1 MNEFPDNKKPEIS
14 KTFKKYCINILNEAK
29 STFETIEKEL
39 EKLEEVIDSI
49 LREIENCNY
58 LLNNCID
65 YSKNPLEKKD
75 IFTNFKN
82 NLENYYNI
90 NDNIENINKNIKD
103 KLNNIT
109 DFEFNPPVNVN
120 SIYDSINDITY
131 NSFYDRMIDMSNS
144 RFSNFYNTEK
154 NDNNTQKDNSSKLK
168 CSICNN
174 EESSYLCKHCN
185 ILLCNKCYNKITN
198 IEIHNLINFDEIKSQ
213 NELNKINFFNSLEI
227 IIKDLFLKSNYLLN
241 NEKIQ
246 IENIGNDKNKNSK
259 DYILKVFNYPSI
271 TNANDI
277 KSYLKFIEKLNS
289 LLPSDYKNNFY
300 NIPFNITKMNY
311 KLIEVIRNICF
322 DEKINIIKQSLEI
335 IDNNFFFEEEEE
347 GMDYNGE
354 ILNDN
359 SNTKIYQSIKT
370 KKEKKSNEIE
380 SKFDKFNNK
389 FYFVVNL
396 VSKTDFYFNKNEIQN
411 VIINKMNSYLSI
423 DKNDI
428 LISFNNRSN
437 FIDNFI
443 RTEKFSELLPQEIKI
458 DYPNIKELYDIKTI
472 INNLFY
478 NECDIEKESLDYNWN
493 FINPNKELNLIRGNE
508 RYYPPYGWI
517 GIGLKVIGIYNNDE
531 WLNDKNESNKWATAY
546 YTIDSQLSSNEIKKK
561 LKKLI
566 FFLEPKK
573 IKNYLY
579 KDGIYLYKEITN
591 AENQT
596 GTITLDKKRYKLILM
611 VKALIDKI
619 LESKN
624 SDYYIL
630 EKEYIRTYRILLK
643 EII

>member
-1 MNEFPDNKKPEIS
+1 MNEFPDNKKQEIS

-354 ILNDN
+354 ILNDH

-596 GTITLDKKRYKLILM
+596 GTIILDKKRYKLILM

>member
-478 NECDIEKESLDYNWN
+478 NECDIVNMVLDQPL
-493 FINPNKELNLIRGNE
+493 F
-508 RYYPPYGWI
+508 
-517 GIGLKVIGIYNNDE
+517 
-531 WLNDKNESNKWATAY
+531 
-546 YTIDSQLSSNEIKKK
+546 LSKKK
-561 LKKLI
+561 TS
-566 FFLEPKK
+566 F
-573 IKNYLY
+573 
-579 KDGIYLYKEITN
+579 
-591 AENQT
+591 
-596 GTITLDKKRYKLILM
+596 
-611 VKALIDKI
+611 
-619 LESKN
+619 
-624 SDYYIL
+624 
-630 EKEYIRTYRILLK
+630 
-643 EII
+643 

>member
-354 ILNDN
+354 ILNDH